1 MMGLKV
7 ALASSD
13 GVEVNEH
20 FGRARRFVV
29 YEYADGQWNYL
40 GSRDNQ
46 PACAGHEHSDD
57 LLERTAEIVGD
68 CRAVVVDQIGS
79 TAMDV
84 LLARRITP
92 FMLGGTV
99 VDALKTLESSKRFIS
114 LK

>member
-1 MMGLKV
+1 MGVKV
-7 ALASSD
+7 ALASSN

-29 YEYADGQWNYL
+29 YEYEDGQWNYF

-57 LLERTAEIVGD
+57 LLERTAALIGD
-68 CRAVVVDQIGS
+68 CKAVVVDQIGP
-79 TAMDV
+79 TAMDL

-99 VDALKTLESSKRFIS
+99 VEALTTLEGSKRFIS